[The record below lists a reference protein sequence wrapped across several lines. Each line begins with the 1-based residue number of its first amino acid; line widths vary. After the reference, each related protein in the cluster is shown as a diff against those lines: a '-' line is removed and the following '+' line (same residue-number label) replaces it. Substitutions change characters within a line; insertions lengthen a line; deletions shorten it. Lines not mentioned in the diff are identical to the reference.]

1 MTVSIKD
8 KYYIKKI
15 TYSQATDT
23 IVKKH
28 YLHRQ
33 APCSFAFGLFEQD
46 SKFLPKLMGVVIYG
60 TPVSSTL
67 RTGIC
72 GNDEKDNVI
81 ELTRLW
87 IDDSVEK
94 NGESFLIGNTLKLVD
109 KEIIVSFAEIEQGH
123 TGVIYQATNF
133 YYTGLSAKRTD
144 WTVEGVNKHSHT
156 IADKY
161 TSKELKRKYGNKF
174 ALKPRPRKHRYVFFN
189 AKGKR
194 KEKLLNKLKYPIVD
208 YPKEIPLNVS

>member
-1 MTVSIKD
+1 MTSIKD

-15 TYSQATDT
+15 TYSYAMDS

-46 SKFLPKLMGVVIYG
+46 SKFLPKLLGVVIYG

-72 GNDEKDNVI
+72 GDDEKDNVI

-87 IDDSVEK
+87 IDDSVGK
-94 NGESFLIGNTLKLVD
+94 NGESFLIGNT
-109 KEIIVSFAEIEQGH
+109 F
-123 TGVIYQATNF
+123 
-133 YYTGLSAKRTD
+133 
-144 WTVEGVNKHSHT
+144 
-156 IADKY
+156 
-161 TSKELKRKYGNKF
+161 
-174 ALKPRPRKHRYVFFN
+174 
-189 AKGKR
+189 
-194 KEKLLNKLKYPIVD
+194 
-208 YPKEIPLNVS
+208 